1 MSGMADSFVRTLSV
15 FHNYLKSAELGEGAG
30 GGGMGHESY
39 QYLRGGSLQSSQSM
53 RGSVRIRR
61 V

>member
-30 GGGMGHESY
+30 GGG
-39 QYLRGGSLQSSQSM
+39 GGSRKLPIFT
-53 RGSVRIRR
+53 RGITAK
-61 V
+61 

>member
-30 GGGMGHESY
+30 GDGSRK
-39 QYLRGGSLQSSQSM
+39 LPIFTRG
-53 RGSVRIRR
+53 ITAK
-61 V
+61 